1 MASKTTFNIKT
12 IAKTLLIGI
21 LLMSIGLFIAQTDF
35 SEVFYSLNRV
45 GWRFLLIIFVTFVAF
60 AMGTLSWR
68 YTLPES
74 SDHIAFTKLF
84 GIRLMG
90 ESLGLVNPANV
101 LGGDSFKAY
110 LLKKEGVAYERS
122 ISSLI
127 ISRLIMMFSQIGMFI
142 IAAVL
147 FLSFIDTNS
156 LLLKILSW
164 TILGL
169 ILALVLIMIAFEVLK
184 VEGAERKLPVW
195 LHKYHLSQR
204 VSAVFSEVR
213 GFYTGDK
220 KRFYQSVFWS
230 MMNWLIGSVEIL
242 LIFYFIEVPISLLD
256 ALLVDQGVLVLK
268 SLGAFIP
275 GQIGVEEYANKVM
288 LAFIGLTSASLWITV
303 SILRRSRQ
311 IFWISLSMVLYVV
324 YKYGNSKK
332 KNIDVAIASTPPHL
346 KIVES

>member
-1 MASKTTFNIKT
+1 MTAQSTQNIKT
-12 IAKTLLIGI
+12 IAKISLVVVLL
-21 LLMSIGLFIAQTDF
+21 LSIGLFIAQTDF
-35 SEVFYSLNRV
+35 SEVYLSLNRI
-45 GWRFLLIIFVTFVAF
+45 GWRFIFIILVTFVAF

-68 YTLPES
+68 YTLPKS
-74 SDHIAFTKLF
+74 SDHIPFAQLF

-127 ISRLIMMFSQIGMFI
+127 VSRLIMMFSQIGMFI
-142 IAAVL
+142 IAAIL
-147 FLSFIDTNS
+147 FLIFIDTNS

-164 TILGL
+164 TIFGL
-169 ILALVLIMIAFEVLK
+169 IVVLALIMIAFKLMK
-184 VEGAERKLPVW
+184 VAGAE
-195 LHKYHLSQR
+195 HKSTSRFYKYNLSKR
-204 VSAVFSEVR
+204 ISSVFYQVR
-213 GFYTGDK
+213 DFYTGDK
-220 KRFYQSVFWS
+220 KRFYQSIFWS
-230 MMNWLIGSVEIL
+230 MMNWLIGSLEIL
-242 LIFYFIEVPISLLD
+242 LIFYFVGVPISMLD

-288 LAFIGLTSASLWITV
+288 LAFVGLTSASLWITV

-311 IFWISLSMVLYVV
+311 IFWITLSMVLYFV
-324 YKYGNSKK
+324 YKYANSK
-332 KNIDVAIASTPPHL
+332 KNIDVATKNSPPNL
-346 KIVES
+346 KMVES